1 MELLDD
7 IDHLYDENMMLRR
20 RIQEVDRGQG
30 FAEEIEQI
38 YVDMKMLKRKQRAN
52 VVETNM
58 WRMKYKRMK
67 AAMLC
72 SWVIFVVVGFVVIVT
87 AKS

>member
-38 YVDMKMLKRKQRAN
+38 YVDLKMLKRKQRAN

-58 WRMKYKRMK
+58 WRMKYNRMK
-67 AAMLC
+67 ATMLC

-87 AKS
+87 AK